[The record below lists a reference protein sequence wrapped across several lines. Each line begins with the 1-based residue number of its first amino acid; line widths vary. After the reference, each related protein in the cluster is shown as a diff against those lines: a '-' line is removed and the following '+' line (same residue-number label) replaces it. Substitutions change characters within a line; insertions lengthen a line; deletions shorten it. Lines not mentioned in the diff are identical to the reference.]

1 MRNQRWKRVVSA
13 FVLSA
18 VVTAESLAVT
28 DLTKQSNEAHALYAQ
43 GHYAAAEQAY
53 THISKAA
60 DPNSEVYLQSQYYLA
75 ACKFQLNEPD
85 AMQALNTCLNNYAY
99 APMAHHAH
107 FMLAQLYVDKK
118 RYKQALQHLAQCNIG
133 NLDEA
138 DQPTYIFVESYAQ
151 MQMGENEKARKG
163 FGLLK
168 GTRYEPDAM
177 YYLAYINYL
186 EKNDEEAEEMFRA
199 LEGTHY
205 AEAANF
211 NLLQILSRQGRADEA
226 VALGEQLI
234 TRYPDSE
241 YLSEAFRIL
250 GESAYENKA
259 YSLAKTYLQR
269 YGQSVPEMSRA
280 DHYMLGVAAYQTRD
294 NLLAAQHL
302 ASVVD
307 ARDTLAQNALLCL
320 GHAYR
325 LSEQAPLAKTA
336 YQNAASLNLDA
347 KVTEEALYN
356 YALCCYDTHS
366 PFQETNGALTR
377 FINTYPKSEHL
388 PQIYDILTTHFLEQE
403 NYTAAYRAL
412 QQTNIKTPKMREVR
426 EYVCFGMGVKAFKK
440 YNYERA
446 KLFFNQAIESYDSKK
461 STSAQVYLWRGETYY
476 KLGELAACR
485 ADLNTFLNAP
495 QKRSQQME
503 QQACYTMAYTYFESK
518 NYNQALN
525 WYQRWMKNGA
535 ASDPVYVDVLCRMG
549 DCQFNARN
557 YTAAR
562 QLYNKAVATAPAKAD
577 YAAFQDAFIYGLQK
591 QYGAK
596 ITAMQ
601 AFLKDYPRSSYV
613 SAARYEIGRS
623 YVMKEQYAEAIL
635 AYNHLMETSPKSA
648 EARTAALE
656 IGMLHA
662 NLNQTD
668 NAINAYKSVVSKYPG
683 TEEAI
688 VAMESLEALYV
699 EKNDVEQYVA
709 FRNSVPN
716 NVVSSLP
723 QNSEDSLSFAAAEK
737 LYAKGDAAASAAAME
752 RYINKFCTNS
762 TSANCATAYYY
773 LADCQ
778 KRMNDKTAALA
789 SYHILITQFDE
800 TPYMETALVNAADIA
815 YEAKDYK
822 RAADYF
828 SQLQLVTLDTT
839 KQKAALLGVLRSYFN
854 AKDYVKTIETAT
866 TILYEPTVDSAR
878 ITEAAYCRAKSLL
891 MQKNYDAAL
900 PDLRLLAV
908 NTNDIRG
915 AEAKYYIAGVYFT
928 KKLYAETETELLA
941 FIDQGTP
948 HEYWMAR
955 AFVLLSD
962 VYMAQN
968 DDFQAKQYLQAL
980 QENYH
985 ANDDIK
991 EMVSTRLKAIKKRES
1006 KKK

>member
-1 MRNQRWKRVVSA
+1 MVGA
-13 FVLSA
+13 MVLSA
-18 VVTAESLAVT
+18 VVAAESLAAT
-28 DLTKQSNEAHALYAQ
+28 DLTKQSNEAHALYSQ

-53 THISKAA
+53 MHLSKAA
-60 DPNSEVYLQSQYYLA
+60 DPNSELYLQSQYYLA
-75 ACKFQLNEPD
+75 ACKFQLNAPD
-85 AMQALNTCLNNYAY
+85 AMQALTACVNNYGY

-118 RYKQALQHLAQCNIG
+118 RYKQALQHLSQCDVK
-133 NLDEA
+133 NLDAA
-138 DQPTYIFVESYAQ
+138 DQPTYTFVESYAL
-151 MQMGENEKARKG
+151 MQMGENGKAKAG
-163 FGLLK
+163 FEQLK
-168 GTRYEPDAM
+168 GTRYEPDAL
-177 YYLAYINYL
+177 YYVAYINYL
-186 EKNDEEAEEMFRA
+186 EHNDDEAEEMFRA

-211 NLLQILSRQGRADEA
+211 NLLQILSRQGRTEEA

-234 TRYPDSE
+234 VRYPDSE

-250 GESAYENKA
+250 GEAAYENKT

-280 DHYMLGVAAYQTRD
+280 DHYMLGVSAYKTND

-302 ASVVD
+302 ATVVD

-325 LSEQAPLAKTA
+325 LSNQAPLAKTA
-336 YQNAASLNLDA
+336 YQNAASLNQDA

-366 PFQETNGALTR
+366 AFQETNGALTR

-426 EYVCFGMGVKAFKK
+426 EHVCFGMGVKAFKK

-446 KLFFNQAIESYDSKK
+446 KLFFDQAVEAYDSKK
-461 STSAQVYLWRGETYY
+461 SESAQVYLWRGETYY
-476 KLGELAACR
+476 KLGEMAACR
-485 ADLNTFLNAP
+485 ADLNTFLSAP
-495 QKRSQQME
+495 QKRPQAME
-503 QQACYTMAYTYFESK
+503 QQACYTMAYTYFETK
-518 NYNQALN
+518 NYTQALN
-525 WYQRWMKNGA
+525 WSQRWMKQGA
-535 ASDPVYVDVLCRMG
+535 ANDPVYVDVLCRMG

-557 YTAAR
+557 FTAAR
-562 QLYNKAVATAPAKAD
+562 QQYNKAVATAPTKAD
-577 YAAFQDAFIYGLQK
+577 YAAFQNAFIYGLQK

-635 AYNHLMETSPKSA
+635 AYNNLIEAAPKSA

-668 NAINAYKSVVSKYPG
+668 AAINSYKNVVSKYPG

-699 EKNDVEQYVA
+699 ENNEVDQYVA
-709 FRNSVPN
+709 FRNSVPQ

-737 LYAKGDAAASAAAME
+737 LYAKGDAAASATAME
-752 RYINKFCTNS
+752 RYLSKYCTGS
-762 TSANCATAYYY
+762 TNANCATAFYY

-778 KRMNDKTAALA
+778 LRMKNQTAALE
-789 SYHILITQFDE
+789 SYHTLITQFDE
-800 TPYMETALVNAADIA
+800 TPYLESALTHAADIS
-815 YEAKDYK
+815 YESKDYK
-822 RAADYF
+822 RAAEYF
-828 SQLQLVTLDTT
+828 MQLQLVTLDTT

-854 AKDYVKTIETAT
+854 AKDYVRTIETAT

-878 ITEAAYCRAKSLL
+878 IKEAAYCRAKSLL

-908 NTNDIRG
+908 NVNELWG
-915 AEAKYYIAGVYFT
+915 AESKYYIAGVYFT
-928 KKLYAETETELLA
+928 KKLYAEAEAELLA
-941 FIDQGTP
+941 FIDLGTP

-962 VYMAQN
+962 VYMAQS
-968 DDFQAKQYLQAL
+968 DDFQAKQYLLAL